1 MTMTKTKM
9 RGHRCVDTMRSDGR
23 SAADESSIRDRRL
36 RGRALRRSRRRTSR
50 ARSSFARRPRDG
62 GRAMTKT
69 TDTIPPL
76 SKTRC
81 CVDVT
86 PRSAVFRSTPHG
98 RGSIAPVNAFHRV
111 SEERSMSGAVRGAL
125 RRFAAAFGHPPGA
138 NASSSI
144 GAVGTRAMRRSFA
157 SKPAEFTF
165 GDEDQARRYDDAL
178 ASQVFRPWCEAMVE
192 INEPVPGNKVLDLA
206 CGTVR
211 SPRASRNRLLRLS
224 NPRRS
229 ATPRDAPRSFSPP

>member
-1 MTMTKTKM
+1 
-9 RGHRCVDTMRSDGR
+9 
-23 SAADESSIRDRRL
+23 
-36 RGRALRRSRRRTSR
+36 
-50 ARSSFARRPRDG
+50 
-62 GRAMTKT
+62 
-69 TDTIPPL
+69 
-76 SKTRC
+76 
-81 CVDVT
+81 
-86 PRSAVFRSTPHG
+86 
-98 RGSIAPVNAFHRV
+98 
-111 SEERSMSGAVRGAL
+111 MSGAARGAL
-125 RRFAAAFGHPPGA
+125 RRFAAALASDQSPL
-138 NASSSI
+138 ASSNRAALA
-144 GAVGTRAMRRSFA
+144 AVGTHLMRRGRSLS